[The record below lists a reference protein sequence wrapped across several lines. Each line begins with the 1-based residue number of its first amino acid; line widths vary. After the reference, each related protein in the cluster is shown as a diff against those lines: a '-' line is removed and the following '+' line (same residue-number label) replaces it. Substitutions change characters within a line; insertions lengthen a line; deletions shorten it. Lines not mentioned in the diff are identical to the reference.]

1 MNATYIG
8 SLPCGELLDPATGI
22 TYPFTRGQP
31 ITVPDS
37 LILPATDWRVTS
49 APNPL
54 IKPSSNPKPATR
66 T

>member
-22 TYPFTRGQP
+22 TYPFTRGEP
-31 ITVPDS
+31 ITLPDT
-37 LILPATDWRVTS
+37 LVLPASDWQLAS
-49 APNPL
+49 ARAEESRSFMKRNPP
-54 IKPSSNPKPATR
+54 IR